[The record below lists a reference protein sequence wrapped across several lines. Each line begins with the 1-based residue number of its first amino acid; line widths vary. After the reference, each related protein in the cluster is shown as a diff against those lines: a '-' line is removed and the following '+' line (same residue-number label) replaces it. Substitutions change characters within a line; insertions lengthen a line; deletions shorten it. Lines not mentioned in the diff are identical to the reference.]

1 MLCSSIESTC
11 NFGSV
16 FSPHCVFLF
25 SLLSLAFALGS
36 DVKKMQR
43 EYYNQD
49 FMYYDEVYD
58 KRRGGFKRRCG
69 IKGKKK

>member
-1 MLCSSIESTC
+1 
-11 NFGSV
+11 V
-16 FSPHCVFLF
+16 
-25 SLLSLAFALGS
+25 SLAFALGS

-69 IKGKKK
+69 IKEKKK